1 MIRRL
6 FRSHCEEFALV
17 AFHRVAAGDVRIP
30 VTAARATA
38 LLESLFPD
46 PFYASALRSLAAEL
60 DPWDARGADRQVLAR
75 VVAAIGA
82 GRLVL
87 VRGTPPPLRRGYE
100 GTGPRAERPA
110 EGDLQRSQPP
120 VDATHWVEIYLVDGD
135 NEGIPGQRYLI
146 ISPDGRQHR
155 GYTDSLGSARITRL
169 PPGTCQVS
177 FPDLDAGA
185 CQQVASRDGA
195 P

>member
-6 FRSHCEEFALV
+6 FRSHRESFALV
-17 AFHRVAAGDVRIP
+17 APHRVAAGDVRIP
-30 VTAARATA
+30 VTATRAAA
-38 LLESLFPD
+38 LLESLLPD
-46 PFYASALRSLAAEL
+46 PFYASALRSIVAEL
-60 DPWDARGADRQVLAR
+60 DPWDARGEDRQVLAR
-75 VVAAIGA
+75 VVAAIVA
-82 GRLVL
+82 GRLVV
-87 VRGTPPPLRRGYE
+87 VRGTPLLPRGYE
-100 GTGPRAERPA
+100 GAGPRADRPA
-110 EGDLQRSQPP
+110 EVDRQRSQPP

-146 ISPDGRQHR
+146 ISPDGRQYR
-155 GYTDSLGSARITRL
+155 GYTDSLGSARITRM

>member
-6 FRSHCEEFALV
+6 LRSHCESFALV
-17 AFHRVAAGDVRIP
+17 VSHRVAAGDVRIP
-30 VTAARATA
+30 VTATRAAA
-38 LLESLFPD
+38 LLESLLPD
-46 PFYASALRSLAAEL
+46 PFYASALRSIVAEL
-60 DPWDARGADRQVLAR
+60 EPWDARGEDRQVLAR
-75 VVAAIGA
+75 VVAAIVA

-87 VRGTPPPLRRGYE
+87 VRGTPPPLLRGYE
-100 GTGPRAERPA
+100 GTRPPADPSAE
-110 EGDLQRSQPP
+110 DDISRSPPP

-135 NEGIPGQRYLI
+135 NEGIPGQRYLV
-146 ISPDGRQHR
+146 ISADGRQYR